1 MAIYSG
7 FTHWKWWFSIVMLV
21 YQRVDSIDH
30 HRSIAEPVFLGGA
43 SKNVVKLPTTITD
56 IKILLSL
63 VPPITTLFGK
73 KKGFDG
79 QGPGKNSNPWK
90 MRRGD
95 RVKTCKNQVLIGGKI
110 ALISKDANMK
120 CRSCGESMKYATRLC
135 VPDLPTASVFQDP
148 THMLFTR
155 SSRVTVA

>member
-1 MAIYSG
+1 
-7 FTHWKWWFSIVMLV
+7 MLV

-73 KKGFDG
+73 KKDSMVKDLERTVI
-79 QGPGKNSNPWK
+79 PG
-90 MRRGD
+90 R
-95 RVKTCKNQVLIGGKI
+95 
-110 ALISKDANMK
+110 
-120 CRSCGESMKYATRLC
+120 
-135 VPDLPTASVFQDP
+135 
-148 THMLFTR
+148 
-155 SSRVTVA
+155 

>member
-1 MAIYSG
+1 M
-7 FTHWKWWFSIVMLV
+7 
-21 YQRVDSIDH
+21 
-30 HRSIAEPVFLGGA
+30 
-43 SKNVVKLPTTITD
+43 VKLPTTITD

-90 MRRGD
+90 MRRGN
-95 RVKTCKNQVLIGGKI
+95 RVKPCKNHVLIGGKI
-110 ALISKDANMK
+110 ALISKDAN
-120 CRSCGESMKYATRLC
+120 MKYATRLC
-135 VPDLPTASVFQDP
+135 VPDLPTASVFEDP